1 MKKKQ
6 EQINNVQLKK
16 SVEQAI
22 QQPRLA
28 FYSPLSAAV
37 MNYWKNAVPRYSIS
51 DELAKIVE
59 SALAKKYPELTRRV
73 IKMMKSGKTGSKS
86 SGSRR
91 ARPLKEAGEGEA

>member
-1 MKKKQ
+1 MKKKKA
-6 EQINNVQLKK
+6 QIDNNQLRK

-22 QQPRLA
+22 HQPRLA

-59 SALAKKYPELTRRV
+59 AALAKKYPELTRRV
-73 IKMMKSGKTGSKS
+73 TKMLKSGKKGSKS
-86 SGSRR
+86 SVSTR
-91 ARPLKEAGEGEA
+91 ARLSQEAGEG

>member
-6 EQINNVQLKK
+6 DQINNNQLRK
-16 SVEQAI
+16 SVEQAMR
-22 QQPRLA
+22 QPRLA

-59 SALAKKYPELTRRV
+59 SALVKKYPELTKRV
-73 IKMMKSGKTGSKS
+73 MKMMKSGKTGTTASV
-86 SGSRR
+86 SRR
-91 ARPLKEAGEGEA
+91 VRSSKEDGGE